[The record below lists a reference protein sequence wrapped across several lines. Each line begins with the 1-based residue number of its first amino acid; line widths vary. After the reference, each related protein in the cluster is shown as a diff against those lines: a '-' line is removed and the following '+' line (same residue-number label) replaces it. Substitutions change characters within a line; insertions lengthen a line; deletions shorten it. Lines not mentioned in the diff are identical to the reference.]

1 MKFCICCGCEME
13 DEDTFC
19 INCGEKQEEII
30 LPINENKDDS
40 EEEKIQEPVK
50 ETVQKKLKE
59 SKDAVKH
66 VQISMERNTEKK
78 KREKKG
84 KGAFVFYGIAGTVFL
99 LAVFGLEIVMVSNNK
114 SNSLPEISY
123 SYLEDVSEIY
133 IDYKMAEDIYP
144 LMYNRLDSIMEFSA
158 CTSGGEKE
166 IEISVEI
173 PGFTQ
178 KYEKKFKINEQITQF
193 YIHPALLLGDLNLD
207 SGKEAQVNISVTDTK
222 TGEIIVKDTP
232 SVYLKSMHDIPTGLV
247 STGWGYNAYD
257 NFLAAMTPEDK
268 AIDVLI
274 RKAADEMKIITT
286 EMYGEENSSDSM
298 KGYQS
303 YGYEDEGYGT
313 LYQVMALQLAMSDLG
328 VKYIQSNYSSSK
340 TDVFLQRMKL
350 PSDVLESQSGL
361 CVETSVYIASALQE
375 LDMNAFLI
383 MPPGHCQVAVEA
395 WPETGVY
402 ILLETTALPVDTTT
416 IWNNVGILKEDKLE
430 NYITNYNG
438 QGQGCYVLDCGMAQT
453 LGFTKTNN

>member
-1 MKFCICCGCEME
+1 MKFCIYCGCEMG

-19 INCGEKQEEII
+19 INCGEKQEE
-30 LPINENKDDS
+30 
-40 EEEKIQEPVK
+40 QK
-50 ETVQKKLKE
+50 E
-59 SKDAVKH
+59 AVKP
-66 VQISMERNTEKK
+66 VQTLKK
-78 KREKKG
+78 QNKEDKKEGKKG
-84 KGAFVFYGIAGTVFL
+84 KRTFVLYGVVGTLFLIVVTALGTVI
-99 LAVFGLEIVMVSNNK
+99 ASKNK
-114 SNSLPEISY
+114 SINLPEISY

-158 CTSGGEKE
+158 CTNGGEKE

-193 YIHPALLLGDLNLD
+193 YIHPALLLGDLGLD

-257 NFLAAMTPEDK
+257 NFLAALTPEDD

-274 RKAADEMKIITT
+274 RKAADEIKIITT
-286 EMYGEENSSDSM
+286 EKYGEENASETMS
-298 KGYQS
+298 GYQN
-303 YGYEDEGYGT
+303 YGYEDAGYGT
-313 LYQVMALQLAMSDLG
+313 LYQVMALQLAMSDMG

-375 LDMNAFLI
+375 LGMNAFLI

-416 IWNNVGILKEDKLE
+416 IWNKVGILKEDTLE
-430 NYITNYNG
+430 NYITNYDG
-438 QGQGCYVLDCGMAQT
+438 QGKGCYVLDCGMAQT

>member
-1 MKFCICCGCEME
+1 MKYCICCGCEME

-30 LPINENKDDS
+30 LPINENK
-40 EEEKIQEPVK
+40 
-50 ETVQKKLKE
+50 
-59 SKDAVKH
+59 
-66 VQISMERNTEKK
+66 ERNTEKE
-78 KREKKG
+78 KRGKKG
-84 KGAFVFYGIAGTVFL
+84 KRAFVFYGIAVTVFL
-99 LAVFGLEIVMVSNNK
+99 LAVLGLGIVMVSNSK

-123 SYLEDVSEIY
+123 SYLEEVPEIY

-193 YIHPALLLGDLNLD
+193 YIHPALLPGDLNLD

-232 SVYLKSMHDIPTGLV
+232 PVYLKSMHDIPTGLV
-247 STGWGYNAYD
+247 LTGWGYNAYD
-257 NFLAAMTPEDK
+257 NFLAAMTPEDN

-286 EMYGEENSSDSM
+286 EIYGEENSSDSM

-303 YGYEDEGYGT
+303 YGYEGYGT

-328 VKYIQSNYSSSK
+328 VKYIQSNYSASK

-430 NYITNYNG
+430 NYITNYDG
-438 QGQGCYVLDCGMAQT
+438 QGNGCYVLDCGMAQA